1 MRKYTAYRQGEERF
15 DRELYG
21 IMVYRERKAKQQPRV
36 TTLPPPT
43 PEPVPEVREPE
54 TPPAICPLRQVMN
67 IYREMEAEKERAK
80 WERKRRILAHKA
92 KVASEYLSNKD
103 GEQNKN

>member
-21 IMVYRERKAKQQPRV
+21 IMVYREQKAKQQPRV
-36 TTLPPPT
+36 TAFPPPT
-43 PEPVPEVREPE
+43 PEPAPEVREPE
-54 TPPAICPLRQVMN
+54 TPPTICPLRQVMN

-80 WERKRRILAHKA
+80 LERARRILARKA
-92 KVASEYLSNKD
+92 ETAARYLKKH
-103 GEQNKN
+103 E